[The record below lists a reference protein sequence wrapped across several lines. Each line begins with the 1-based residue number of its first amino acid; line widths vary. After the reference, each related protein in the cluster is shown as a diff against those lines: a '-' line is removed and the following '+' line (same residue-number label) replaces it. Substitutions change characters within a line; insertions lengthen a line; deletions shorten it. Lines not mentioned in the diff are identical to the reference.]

1 MSYSIVSLRPG
12 QLVALRSAVVAGLV
26 LALAVNQQ
34 FLQRSPTAE
43 MLLWTTG
50 ALALF
55 NLATWWPGR
64 HAAEVS
70 SRDIEAWLLVDI
82 AVLTFFFY
90 FAGGATHPFVDLYL
104 MPAAIAAVS
113 VSLRPALFVALLT
126 LACYLLLVK
135 FHVPLPDAREGV
147 TGFHCVA
154 MWLKYLLCGAFVAGL
169 LHSVASRLREE
180 ERRQARALRRREHD
194 EYLAR
199 AGSLAASAAHE
210 MSTPLCTMAVVVN
223 EILQEA
229 EDRNARHALRII
241 SQQIDACRRILAEIL
256 TYGQDMIG
264 HPGKTQPADR
274 FMQEL
279 IERWRVLRLGA
290 KLDFVRWGSEPAPAI
305 PTHWGVG
312 HAVLNLLNNAADAS
326 PETVEM
332 HCKWTAAELRI
343 EVLDRGAGV
352 APEILA
358 SPGERCVT
366 TKRDRGFGIGLV
378 LARSIVE
385 GAGGR
390 LTLSNRPDGGARA
403 EIVLP
408 LPGAAGAS
416 EPERP
421 CGSHGFVVRYH
432 GS

>member
-1 MSYSIVSLRPG
+1 MLVRGLRPG
-12 QLVALRSAVVAGLV
+12 QLVALRSAIVAGLA
-26 LALAVNQQ
+26 LALVVNEQ
-34 FLQRSPTAE
+34 FLQRSQTAE
-43 MLLWTTG
+43 MLLWVTG

-55 NLATWWPGR
+55 NLGAWWPAR
-64 HAAEVS
+64 HAAEVTPGE
-70 SRDIEAWLLVDI
+70 IEAQLLVDI

-104 MPAAIAAVS
+104 MPTAVAAVS
-113 VSLRPALFVALLT
+113 VSLRPALFLSLLT

-135 FHVPLPDAREGV
+135 FHVPLPEAREGV
-147 TGFHCVA
+147 AGFQCVA
-154 MWLKYLLCGAFVAGL
+154 MWLKYLLCGAFVAYL
-169 LHSVASRLREE
+169 LHSVAGRLREE

-229 EDRNARHALRII
+229 EDRSSRHALRIL
-241 SQQIDACRRILAEIL
+241 SQQIETCRRILAEIL
-256 TYGQDMIG
+256 TYGQDMLG
-264 HPGKTQPADR
+264 QAGKTQPADR
-274 FMQEL
+274 FMHEL
-279 IERWRVLRLGA
+279 ITRWRVLRLGA

-305 PTHWGVG
+305 PIHWGVG

-326 PETVEM
+326 PDTVEM

-343 EVLDRGAGV
+343 EVLDRGDGV
-352 APEILA
+352 PPEILA
-358 SPGERCVT
+358 GPGERGLT
-366 TKRDRGFGIGLV
+366 TKRDRGFGMGLV

-408 LPGAAGAS
+408 LPPAAAGAG

-421 CGSHGFVVRYH
+421 TGSHGFVVRYH